1 MIVMLLL
8 LPETRGRAI
17 ASLEAAA
24 PGPPAYPSRPA
35 VGRS

>member
-17 ASLEAAA
+17 ASLEEPEDMA
-24 PGPPAYPSRPA
+24 AYPPRPA
-35 VGRS
+35 VGSS